1 MRTRGNGHE
10 RVEAAKQA
18 KPLHEP
24 ETLEVQDCSRVI
36 SKELSLGMRSFSV
49 SEDAKREWNEE
60 ISNEP
65 SFPISEIDSHFTERA
80 I

>member
-1 MRTRGNGHE
+1 
-10 RVEAAKQA
+10 
-18 KPLHEP
+18 
-24 ETLEVQDCSRVI
+24 
-36 SKELSLGMRSFSV
+36 MRSFSV

-80 I
+80 IRAQHPLLS